1 MSGSSAAAGSSSPIR
16 STSSAGPHS
25 RCPAG
30 RPRTACPRPCSWP
43 RPRAPTPACSRPGV
57 CSHPSS
63 EGRLGGPACRKRG
76 MRMVRTRLVI
86 CLAAA
91 VLVGILAGSA
101 RSDVAGPTGLHGFL
115 LRAGE
120 PTRTAF
126 SRTPAFAWSPVPGA
140 LHYEFQLSLS
150 GAFRDNSVVYAN
162 LNVPT
167 PVLAPDLTLPWIT
180 GNPHSLYARVRAVT
194 PNGATPWSDAYG
206 FDMVPPAPPTPLP
219 SYPGLLRWT
228 PIEGATA
235 YQVWL
240 VDAKKMGIVS
250 TNVLDEREFY
260 TFHEIPSWMSSVRW
274 RIRVL
279 RTDVNKSGRINTIPA
294 AQYGPWSQ
302 TYSSA
307 NPAFTG
313 GSLTLL
319 GTVSDVFSNGSAS
332 SPSHRLMPAF
342 LFTGNTD
349 LSGSPAELF
358 RVEVFTDKQCLNRV
372 FTGAVTGAPAYAP
385 RPFGPL
391 TLPGSGAAVVGA
403 RNAYLPDG
411 AEPAGLTIDGDT
423 LATTEESPDASPTGT
438 APPAPGDSS
447 GAAGGSS
454 SGGSSSSGSSA
465 PAPAPPSG
473 GNPNGGT
480 VLWAGRTGAPID
492 LWDVDWPS
500 AGYYWTVIPVSASA
514 PDT

>member
-91 VLVGILAGSA
+91 VLVGTLAGSA
-101 RSDVAGPTGLHGFL
+101 RSGVAGPTGLHGFL
-115 LRAGE
+115 LRADE

-126 SRTPAFAWSPVPGA
+126 TRTPAFAWSPVPGA

-150 GAFRDNSVVYAN
+150 GTFRDNSVVYADN
-162 LNVPT
+162 KVLS

-180 GNPHSLYARVRAVT
+180 GDPHSLYARVRAVT
-194 PNGATPWSDAYG
+194 PTGATPWSAAYG
-206 FDMVPPAPPTPLP
+206 FDMVPPTPPTPLP
-219 SYPGLLRWT
+219 TYPGLLRWT
-228 PIEGATA
+228 PIEGAAA

-240 VDAKKMGIVS
+240 VDAKKMEIVS

-260 TFHEIPSWMSSVRW
+260 TFHQIPSWMSTVRW

-302 TYSSA
+302 TYSST
-307 NPAFTG
+307 NPPFTNDPPFG
-313 GSLTLL
+313 DGKLKLI
-319 GTVSDVFSNGSAS
+319 GTISDVFSNGSAG
-332 SPSHRLMPAF
+332 SPSHRLMP
-342 LFTGNTD
+342 
-349 LSGSPAELF
+349 
-358 RVEVFTDKQCLNRV
+358 
-372 FTGAVTGAPAYAP
+372 
-385 RPFGPL
+385 
-391 TLPGSGAAVVGA
+391 
-403 RNAYLPDG
+403 
-411 AEPAGLTIDGDT
+411 
-423 LATTEESPDASPTGT
+423 
-438 APPAPGDSS
+438 
-447 GAAGGSS
+447 
-454 SGGSSSSGSSA
+454 
-465 PAPAPPSG
+465 
-473 GNPNGGT
+473 
-480 VLWAGRTGAPID
+480 
-492 LWDVDWPS
+492 
-500 AGYYWTVIPVSASA
+500 
-514 PDT
+514 